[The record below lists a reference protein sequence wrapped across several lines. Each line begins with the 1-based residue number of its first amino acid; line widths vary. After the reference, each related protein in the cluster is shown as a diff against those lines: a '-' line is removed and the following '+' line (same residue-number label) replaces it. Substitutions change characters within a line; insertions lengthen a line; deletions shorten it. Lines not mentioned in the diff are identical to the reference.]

1 MQSFIA
7 FMEKHFLPVAA
18 KIGNQR
24 HLVAIRDAFAYTMP
38 LMILGAFATLINNL
52 PIPGYIDL
60 MNSIFSEKLKD
71 GTFIWTKLGGNLW
84 SGTFAVLGVMIAFL
98 VAFNLAKS
106 YKSSAVAAGIVSL
119 GSFYAVGGASG
130 MDSTGLFIAL
140 IVAIISVEIFRR
152 LEANPHLVIKMP
164 DSVPPAVA
172 TSFAALTASN
182 DHHDDFRFDHDLLQR
197 STC

>member
-1 MQSFIA
+1 
-7 FMEKHFLPVAA
+7 
-18 KIGNQR
+18 
-24 HLVAIRDAFAYTMP
+24 
-38 LMILGAFATLINNL
+38 
-52 PIPGYIDL
+52 
-60 MNSIFSEKLKD
+60 
-71 GTFIWTKLGGNLW
+71 
-84 SGTFAVLGVMIAFL
+84 
-98 VAFNLAKS
+98 
-106 YKSSAVAAGIVSL
+106 
-119 GSFYAVGGASG
+119 

-182 DHHDDFRFDHDLLQR
+182 DHHDDFRFDHDFLQR

>member
-71 GTFIWTKLGGNLW
+71 GTFIWTKLGELMEWDFCRIRGYDRVFSRVQL
-84 SGTFAVLGVMIAFL
+84 GEVL
-98 VAFNLAKS
+98 
-106 YKSSAVAAGIVSL
+106 
-119 GSFYAVGGASG
+119 
-130 MDSTGLFIAL
+130 
-140 IVAIISVEIFRR
+140 
-152 LEANPHLVIKMP
+152 
-164 DSVPPAVA
+164 
-172 TSFAALTASN
+172 
-182 DHHDDFRFDHDLLQR
+182 
-197 STC
+197 